1 MFHFLEPV
9 VIQGNLTPRACISD
23 MGRLAVLISK
33 LVRSSWLIGMIAQ
46 DLGELWHPLASTK
59 LAGTLGDHNILVKDR
74 VVIG

>member
-1 MFHFLEPV
+1 
-9 VIQGNLTPRACISD
+9 